1 MKAGQELKEKA
12 GQLFKSGQY
21 QEAIGLFADCLELD
35 ELNTGYNA
43 TIYFNMALCVLKQDK
58 PEDALKYLNKAVSS
72 NPKYAKAFYKRGEV
86 N

>member
-1 MKAGQELKEKA
+1 MKAGKEKKELA
-12 GQLFKSGQY
+12 GKKFKDGQY
-21 QEAIGLFADCLELD
+21 QEALGLFAECLDFD
-35 ELNTGYNA
+35 ELNMGYNA